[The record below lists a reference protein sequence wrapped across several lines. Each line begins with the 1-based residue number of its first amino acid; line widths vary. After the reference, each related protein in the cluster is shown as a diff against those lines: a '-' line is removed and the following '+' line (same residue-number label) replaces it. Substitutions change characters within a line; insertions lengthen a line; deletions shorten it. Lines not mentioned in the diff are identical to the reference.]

1 MRRLR
6 PVPERYDDENADRDD
21 GGDSAGLATFLD
33 DLKAALKRPAKSDA
47 ELISTLKEDQQ
58 VAGAFGQRRGERL
71 GNRSRPATQAGSI
84 RRYRESDRPGQRE
97 PTVIDYEKLLERVIG
112 NRRIVHARAYCPIY
126 AEYGGRLEDQR
137 TVSPVWGKGY
147 DIVTKPVKMFADGT
161 RKADLDLVL
170 AVDVIRRIESMD
182 VLALLSGDGDFV
194 PVVDLVREK
203 GVRVEVYAFVES
215 MAEELRLHT
224 DAFYDL
230 HAMTEVH
237 APASIRSV
245 G

>member
-6 PVPERYDDENADRDD
+6 PVPERYEDEKADRED
-21 GGDSAGLATFLD
+21 GGESAGFAALVK
-33 DLKAALKRPAKSDA
+33 DLKAALQRPAKADDA
-47 ELISTLKEDQQ
+47 LLSTLKRINRSLEHSTNGAAND
-58 VAGAFGQRRGERL
+58 AGPDAGPQLRL
-71 GNRSRPATQAGSI
+71 GVFADTANLT
-84 RRYRESDRPGQRE
+84 DRVNE
-97 PTVIDYEKLLERVIG
+97 NPTVIDYEKLLERIIG
-112 NRRIVHARAYCPIY
+112 GRRIVHARAYCPIY
-126 AEYGGRLEDQR
+126 AEYGGRLEEQR

-147 DIVTKPVKMFADGT
+147 DIVTKPVKLFADGT

-182 VLALLSGDGDFV
+182 VMALLSGDGDFV

-203 GVRVEVYAFVES
+203 GVRVEVYAFTES

-237 APASIRSV
+237 AAASIRSA

>member
-21 GGDSAGLATFLD
+21 GGDSAALAAFLH

-47 ELISTLKEDQQ
+47 ELLSTLKKINKSLEHSANGAANDSGTE
-58 VAGAFGQRRGERL
+58 AGPQLRL
-71 GNRSRPATQAGSI
+71 GVFADTANLT
-84 RRYRESDRPGQRE
+84 DRVNE
-97 PTVIDYEKLLERVIG
+97 NPTVIDYEKLLERVIG

-126 AEYGGRLEDQR
+126 ADYGGRLEDQR

-203 GVRVEVYAFVES
+203 GVRVEVYSFAES